1 MQKSQERQ
9 SSSCSLRCS
18 VEGVGIS
25 NKSVTSLIRARKGSR
40 SQTTHQTETPETNR
54 RHTVSRYIKIG
65 IVSVVLL
72 SVAGSQLVGH
82 VSSESRYV
90 APQARLD
97 NPIQAPESQPV
108 DEVVAAEVAATV
120 AQEADLLVTP
130 NVANRADTLDAQ
142 VNTATK
148 TEEATTAVVEKPQ
161 LVAPSVKSVKDI
173 QTITVA
179 EGDSVASL
187 AAKYGISED
196 TIRWA
201 NTLKTDALKPG
212 STLTIL
218 PITGVLYV
226 VQSNDTAESLAGVYQ
241 TSAEQI
247 TAFNDLEINGLKPG
261 AKIIIPNGI
270 KPALSSSR
278 SSTSSSSSR
287 SSSFSFGGNTVLF
300 AGNRY
305 AYGYC
310 TWYAYNKR
318 AAAGRPI
325 GSNWGNATTWASL
338 ARASGFAVDKAPRA
352 GDVFQTSGGWGGYGH
367 VGYVERV
374 NEDGSIF
381 VSEMN
386 YAGWN
391 RTSSRTID
399 ASQVGSFN
407 FIH

>member
-1 MQKSQERQ
+1 M
-9 SSSCSLRCS
+9 
-18 VEGVGIS
+18 
-25 NKSVTSLIRARKGSR
+25 
-40 SQTTHQTETPETNR
+40 
-54 RHTVSRYIKIG
+54 
-65 IVSVVLL
+65 
-72 SVAGSQLVGH
+72 
-82 VSSESRYV
+82 
-90 APQARLD
+90 
-97 NPIQAPESQPV
+97 
-108 DEVVAAEVAATV
+108 
-120 AQEADLLVTP
+120 LVTP

-148 TEEATTAVVEKPQ
+148 TEDATTAVVEKPQ
-161 LVAPSVKSVKDI
+161 LVAPSVKSIKDI

-179 EGDSVASL
+179 EGDSVPSL
-187 AAKYGISED
+187 AQKYGISED

-201 NTLKTDALKPG
+201 NNLKSDALKVG
-212 STLTIL
+212 SSLTIL
-218 PITGVLYV
+218 PVTGVLYT
-226 VQSNDTAESLAGVYQ
+226 VQGNDTADGLAATYQ

-261 AKIIIPNGI
+261 SRIIIPGGI
-270 KPALSSSR
+270 KPSGRTSARSSSGSSSR
-278 SSTSSSSSR
+278 SA
-287 SSSFSFGGNTVLF
+287 SFSWGGGSVVF

-310 TWYAYNKR
+310 TWYAFNKR

-325 GSNWGNATTWASL
+325 GSNWGNATTWAAL
-338 ARASGFAVDKAPRA
+338 ARASGFAVDKSPRA

-391 RTSSRTID
+391 RVSSRTID
-399 ASQVGSFN
+399 ASQVASFN
-407 FIH
+407 YIH

>member
-1 MQKSQERQ
+1 MWK
-9 SSSCSLRCS
+9 
-18 VEGVGIS
+18 GVGIS
-25 NKSVTSLIRARKGSR
+25 NKSVTTLVRARKSAR
-40 SQTTHQTETPETNR
+40 SQAESQTENSKNS

-72 SVAGSQLVGH
+72 SITGSQLVGR
-82 VSSESRYV
+82 VSSSSRYE

-97 NPIQAPESQPV
+97 NPVAVPDSQPV
-108 DEVVAAEVAATV
+108 DEVVAAEVAATA

-130 NVANRADTLDAQ
+130 NVSNRADTLDAQ
-142 VNTATK
+142 VNTASK
-148 TEEATTAVVEKPQ
+148 AEDATTAVIEKPQ

-179 EGDSVASL
+179 DGDTVTSL
-187 AAKYGISED
+187 AQKYGISED

-201 NTLKTDALKPG
+201 NNLRTDTLKPG
-212 STLTIL
+212 TTLTIL
-218 PITGVLYV
+218 PITGVLHT
-226 VQSNDTAESLAGVYQ
+226 VQGSDSVDGLAAVYQ

-247 TAFNDLEINGLKPG
+247 TAFNDLELTGLKAG
-261 AKIIIPNGI
+261 SKIIIPNGI
-270 KPALSSSR
+270 KQAASSSR
-278 SSTSSSSSR
+278 SSSSSSSSR
-287 SSSFSFGGNTVLF
+287 SANFSWGGGSVVF

-310 TWYAYNKR
+310 TYYAFNKR

-338 ARASGFAVDKAPRA
+338 ARASGFAVDKSPRA

-374 NEDGSIF
+374 NDDGSIF

-391 RTSSRTID
+391 RISTRTID

-407 FIH
+407 YIH